1 MRRVVVLTLA
11 LMIVTVAVACG
22 LRQRAIP
29 ESEPEGPPPTFTEY
43 PKMGVEAIRP
53 YSVIFTTSLGRM
65 TFKLL
70 PEESLLAVNSFVFL
84 AGQGFYNRMT
94 IERLVPGKF
103 AETGDP
109 FGTGNAGYTYEIE
122 PPQRPYT
129 KGTLLMANSGASGSN
144 GSKFL
149 IILDDLTDGDL
160 PPDYTVFGHLKI
172 DHKPSERT
180 LDKIATAAVGPGPDG
195 EMTMPQEPI
204 EIREV
209 KVTEGCL
216 PSMGIYQGN
225 SRRSVC

>member
-1 MRRVVVLTLA
+1 
-11 LMIVTVAVACG
+11 MIVAVAVAVACG
-22 LRQRAIP
+22 VRGRAIP
-29 ESEPEGPPPTFTEY
+29 ESEPEPEGPPTFTEY
-43 PKMGVEAIRP
+43 PKMAVEAIRP

-84 AGQGFYNRMT
+84 VGQGFYNGMT

-109 FGTGNAGYTYEIE
+109 IGTGNAGYTYEIE

-160 PPDYTVFGHLKI
+160 PPDYTVFGHLKA

-180 LDKIATAAVGPGPDG
+180 LEKIAAATVGPGADG
-195 EMTMPQEPI
+195 ELTVPQNPI

-216 PSMGIYQGN
+216 PGMSHYASGSYGNNCGITQ
-225 SRRSVC
+225 